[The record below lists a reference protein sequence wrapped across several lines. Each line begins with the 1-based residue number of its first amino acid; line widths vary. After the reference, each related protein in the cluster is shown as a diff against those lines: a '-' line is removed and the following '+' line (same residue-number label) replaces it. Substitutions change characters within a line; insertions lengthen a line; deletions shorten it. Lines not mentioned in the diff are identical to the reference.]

1 MSGFERGDD
10 RATMFKRHE
19 DTSKVVQGGLMAV
32 SALLSLGSNLPLVG
46 QLCEAAQGCL
56 DSADEFKSKA
66 KDVTIA
72 ARRVCDVLDIV
83 YLMAQNVDRLEE
95 KALVERKMRRLVDL
109 LVKFKAAVRKFGKKG
124 WMKRA
129 WKMRGHV
136 HSLGRLDKEIV
147 AQLDVFRDVYK
158 LATDNESMKRI
169 YKIEASIDKLVA
181 ERVRQT
187 GEPEGKVVAVLSND
201 PVAIASVAVDAR
213 VPPAELTS
221 ELSEFRLE
229 VKAGLSNLDKKMQ
242 QMLDGKQGDREEIA
256 KVLSAVNAAAA
267 RDAQLLKAVEAGA
280 ARDAQILEAVEAGA
294 RRDAGLQQQ
303 VRGLSDSLQRRTKND
318 FVRQTKDNQL
328 EQFEVEPDYVED
340 KPFAKG
346 GEGEVCMGEYQG
358 DSVVLKKMSLVGVT
372 ATKRQKM
379 LNSFKGEL
387 AIMVRLRSP
396 RVAQFYGVV
405 TTDSTFLGLV
415 MEYCPGGSLRDA
427 LNTDDE
433 ITSNRRR
440 IWVSD
445 VALGMSYLYSQGVE
459 HRDLKAL
466 NVLLTRD
473 LRCKV
478 TDFGLSKCED
488 LKTTA
493 TTTMGGAGL
502 AGTPAFMAPE
512 LLDDNTFTEKSDV
525 YSYAIVLWEIW
536 DRGVPWRGLKPV
548 QITRQVVDKHQ
559 RPPVPP
565 AMPAELRKL
574 MVRAW
579 AHKPGARPS
588 FREIAAAVRVST
600 PRGAGPDALWE
611 GGAGGTTAQDTTKS
625 MGIG

>member
-1 MSGFERGDD
+1 MAELVAVGAACALAKG
-10 RATMFKRHE
+10 A
-19 DTSKVVQGGLMAV
+19 SKVV
-32 SALLSLGSNLPLVG
+32 
-46 QLCEAAQGCL
+46 EAATGKSIATNCKSAIKGLRNWVLQKAGEKAGEKLGKEAEEYFFNKNERDEFADRL
-56 DSADEFKSKA
+56 DSLEYLLDDVASNSAMAADPSVVAELDELCSVL
-66 KDVTIA
+66 KDA
-72 ARRVCDVLDIV
+72 ARAKLDADGRRATLTNI
-83 YLMAQNVDRLEE
+83 DRH
-95 KALVERKMRRLVDL
+95 MN
-109 LVKFKAAVRKFGKKG
+109 
-124 WMKRA
+124 
-129 WKMRGHV
+129 
-136 HSLGRLDKEIV
+136 SL
-147 AQLDVFRDVYK
+147 
-158 LATDNESMKRI
+158 T
-169 YKIEASIDKLVA
+169 
-181 ERVRQT
+181 
-187 GEPEGKVVAVLSND
+187 
-201 PVAIASVAVDAR
+201 VAIAANTNKKVQDVGANV
-213 VPPAELTS
+213 EQL
-221 ELSEFRLE
+221 LE
-229 VKAGLSNLDKKMQ
+229 
-242 QMLDGKQGDREEIA
+242 GKQGDRKEIA
-256 KVLSAVNAAAA
+256 KVLA
-267 RDAQLLKAVEAGA
+267 AVEAGA
-280 ARDAQILEAVEAGA
+280 ARDKKIVQRNSSKLDDLKAAA
-294 RRDAGLQQQ
+294 RREGEKLDNLNAAVREGLQRDESLKKRIAQ
-303 VRGLSDSLQRRTKND
+303 GLEKKSKKD

-340 KPFAKG
+340 KPFARG
-346 GEGEVCMGEYQG
+346 GEGEVFMGEYQG

-433 ITSNRRR
+433 ITSDRRR

-445 VALGMSYLYSQGVE
+445 VALGMSYLYAQGVE

-493 TTTMGGAGL
+493 TATMGGAGL

-548 QITRQVVDKHQ
+548 QITRKVVDKRE
-559 RPPVPP
+559 RPPVPTG
-565 AMPAELRKL
+565 MPAELRKL

-579 AHKPGARPS
+579 AHQPADRPD
-588 FREIAAAVRVST
+588 FEEIAAAVRVST
-600 PRGAGPDALWE
+600 PRGAGPNAPSW
-611 GGAGGTTAQDTTKS
+611 GGSTGGTTAQGSTKS
-625 MGIG
+625 MGSGWWSRS